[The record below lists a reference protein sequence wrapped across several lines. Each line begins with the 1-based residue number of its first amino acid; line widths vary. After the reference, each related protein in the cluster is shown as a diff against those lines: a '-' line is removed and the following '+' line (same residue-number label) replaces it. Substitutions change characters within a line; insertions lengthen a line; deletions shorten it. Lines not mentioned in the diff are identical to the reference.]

1 MNREGR
7 RKNLD
12 AAAAGATSDAWAA
25 SAQPLLGL
33 GLKCLHHAPVAL
45 VPLIIRWGAETRA
58 GALIRQGA
66 WRHVRAT
73 GQALKNCKNL
83 RERR

>member
-33 GLKCLHHAPVAL
+33 GLKCLHYAPVAL
-45 VPLIIRWGAETRA
+45 VPLIIRWGAENLSRRA
-58 GALIRQGA
+58 DPPGRLAPRPDHGPSAQKL
-66 WRHVRAT
+66 
-73 GQALKNCKNL
+73 
-83 RERR
+83 